1 MLAEQVAQ
9 QTAQGDQAIQDILSQ
24 PVVSGQLQIF
34 FGQLFRPP
42 ALGVLAGGQ
51 QLFLTALQDLT
62 DALEQGDV
70 RVGQPG
76 VTKLKKSINFADK
89 AVNNLYFLC
98 PASVYLFHRFMD
110 KDFFNQCV

>member
-70 RVGQPG
+70 RVGQPQ
-76 VTKLKKSINFADK
+76 LPFADRGVGDK
-89 AVNNLYFLC
+89 ETLGEFLLGH
-98 PASVYLFHRFMD
+98 AQLFAPLAD
-110 KDFFNQCV
+110 EGAK

>member
-1 MLAEQVAQ
+1 MVPPSSDQVSRVW
-9 QTAQGDQAIQDILSQ
+9 QGDQAIQDILSQ

-70 RVGQPG
+70 RVGQP
-76 VTKLKKSINFADK
+76 
-89 AVNNLYFLC
+89 
-98 PASVYLFHRFMD
+98 RFP
-110 KDFFNQCV
+110 

>member
-24 PVVSGQLQIF
+24 PVVSGQLLIF

-42 ALGVLAGGQ
+42 ALGVFAGGQ

-76 VTKLKKSINFADK
+76 FPNLK
-89 AVNNLYFLC
+89 
-98 PASVYLFHRFMD
+98 R
-110 KDFFNQCV
+110 